1 MDNEPNHSPQLV
13 DLIRENME
21 YQENQNIKNTL
32 YKESLVKISLD
43 KDFQNLFECENV
55 SESGVSDKTVMMVE
69 VSPEVKEICNWLEE
83 S

>member
-1 MDNEPNHSPQLV
+1 M